1 MNTEW
6 FIVKNLEEFINSSRR
21 LVFQSFGKNI
31 TQENKNTIDD
41 MLDNIT
47 NMSTDD
53 ELEMNTVLSY
63 DESLAIVNPL
73 LKKQINKKTKENR
86 YLISESLYLDII
98 NALNDRMVS
107 NILNSLVNKGL
118 IETAYD
124 TESND
129 FVFWCAKTLDKN
141 DNKEKPEAD

>member
-1 MNTEW
+1 MNKEW
-6 FIVKNLEEFINSSRR
+6 FVIKNLKEFVNSSRC
-21 LVFQSFGKNI
+21 LVFQNFGKDS
-31 TQENKNTIDD
+31 TKENEIDN
-41 MLDNIT
+41 MLDDIA
-47 NMSTDD
+47 NMSIED
-53 ELEMNTVLSY
+53 ESEMNTVLSY
-63 DESLAIVNPL
+63 DESWTIVQPFL
-73 LKKQINKKTKENR
+73 RKQFNKKTKENR

>member
-1 MNTEW
+1 MNKEW
-6 FIVKNLEEFINSSRR
+6 FVIKNLKEFVNSSRR
-21 LVFQSFGKNI
+21 LVFQNFGKDS
-31 TQENKNTIDD
+31 TKENEIDN
-41 MLDNIT
+41 MLDDIA
-47 NMSTDD
+47 NMSIED
-53 ELEMNTVLSY
+53 ESEMNTVLSY
-63 DESLAIVNPL
+63 DESWTIVQPFL
-73 LKKQINKKTKENR
+73 RKQFNKKTKENR

>member
-1 MNTEW
+1 MNTNW
-6 FIVKNLEEFINSSRR
+6 FIIKDLKEFVDSSRR
-21 LVFQSFGKNI
+21 LVFQNFGKDS
-31 TQENKNTIDD
+31 TKENEIDN
-41 MLDNIT
+41 MLDDIA
-47 NMSTDD
+47 NMSSEDKS
-53 ELEMNTVLSY
+53 EMDTVLSY
-63 DESLAIVNPL
+63 DEALIIVQPFL
-73 LKKQINKKTKENR
+73 RKQFNKKTKANR
-86 YLISESLYLDII
+86 FLVSESLYIDII
-98 NALNDRMVS
+98 ASLNDRMVS

>member
-1 MNTEW
+1 MNKEW
-6 FIVKNLEEFINSSRR
+6 FIIKDLKEFVNCSRC
-21 LVFQSFGKNI
+21 LVFQNFGKDS
-31 TQENKNTIDD
+31 TKENEIDN
-41 MLDNIT
+41 MLDDIA
-47 NMSTDD
+47 NMSIED
-53 ELEMNTVLSY
+53 ESEMNTVLSY
-63 DESLAIVNPL
+63 DESWTIVQPFL
-73 LKKQINKKTKENR
+73 RKQFNKKTKKNR

>member
-1 MNTEW
+1 MNKEW
-6 FIVKNLEEFINSSRR
+6 FVIKNLKEFVNCSRC
-21 LVFQSFGKNI
+21 LVFQNFGKDS
-31 TQENKNTIDD
+31 TKENEIDN
-41 MLDNIT
+41 MLDDIA
-47 NMSTDD
+47 NMSIED
-53 ELEMNTVLSY
+53 ESEMNTVLSY
-63 DESLAIVNPL
+63 DESWTIVQPFL
-73 LKKQINKKTKENR
+73 RKQFNKKTKKNR

>member
-1 MNTEW
+1 MNKEW
-6 FIVKNLEEFINSSRR
+6 FVVKNLKEFVDSSRR
-21 LVFQSFGKNI
+21 LVFQNFGKDSPK
-31 TQENKNTIDD
+31 ENEIDN
-41 MLDNIT
+41 MLDDIA
-47 NMSTDD
+47 NMSIED
-53 ELEMNTVLSY
+53 ESEMNTVLSY
-63 DESLAIVNPL
+63 DESWTIVQPFL
-73 LKKQINKKTKENR
+73 RKQFNKKTKENR